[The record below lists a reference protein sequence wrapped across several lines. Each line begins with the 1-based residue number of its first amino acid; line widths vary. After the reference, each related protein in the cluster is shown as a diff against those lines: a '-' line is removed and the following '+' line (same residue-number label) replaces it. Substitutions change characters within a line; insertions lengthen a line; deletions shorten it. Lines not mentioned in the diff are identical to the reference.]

1 MVAQGDDMGRI
12 LGIESGWGLFIVRLG
27 MAAILIPAGYL
38 KWFQFGV
45 LTGVTTLFGTK
56 YGLPVPQAFAV
67 AAGIIE
73 LGGGILLLLGLFT
86 RWVGL
91 LVFCEFTVAAFF
103 VRWRL
108 QGYMDA
114 RLEIVMLCCG
124 LLMFLTGPGRAAID
138 RE

>member
-1 MVAQGDDMGRI
+1 MARMLRI
-12 LGIESGWGLFIVRLG
+12 DPGWGLFIVRLG
-27 MAAILIPAGYL
+27 MAVTLIPAGYL
-38 KWFQFGV
+38 KWFRFGV
-45 LTGVTTLFGTK
+45 FTGVATLFGTK

-67 AAGIIE
+67 AAGLIE
-73 LGGGILLLLGLFT
+73 FVGGILLVIGLFT

-114 RLEIVMLCCG
+114 RLEMLMLCCG

-138 RE
+138 RD

>member
-1 MVAQGDDMGRI
+1 MARMLRI
-12 LGIESGWGLFIVRLG
+12 DSGWGLFIVRLG
-27 MAAILIPAGYL
+27 MAVTLIPAGYL
-38 KWFQFGV
+38 KWFRFGV
-45 LTGVTTLFGTK
+45 LTGVTTLFGTT

-67 AAGIIE
+67 AAGLIE
-73 LGGGILLLLGLFT
+73 FVGGILLVIGLFT

-91 LVFCEFTVAAFF
+91 LVFCEFTVAAFY

-114 RLEIVMLCCG
+114 RLEMLMLCCG

>member
-1 MVAQGDDMGRI
+1 MRRMMGI
-12 LGIESGWGLFIVRLG
+12 DPGWGLFIVRLG

-45 LTGVTTLFGTK
+45 WTGVTATMVK
-56 YGLPVPQAFAV
+56 YGMPAPAVFAFLSSC
-67 AAGIIE
+67 IE
-73 LGGGILLLLGLFT
+73 LGGGILLVLGLLT

-91 LVFCEFTVAAFF
+91 LVACEFAVAAFF

-114 RLEIVMLCCG
+114 RLEMLMLACG
-124 LLMFLTGPGRAAID
+124 LLLFLAGPGCAALDRALGEKD
-138 RE
+138 G

>member
-1 MVAQGDDMGRI
+1 MGRI
-12 LGIESGWGLFIVRLG
+12 VGVDPGWGLFIVRLG
-27 MAAILIPAGYL
+27 MAVTLIPAGYL

-45 LTGVTTLFGTK
+45 LTGVTGAFTK

-73 LGGGILLLLGLFT
+73 LVGGILLVIGLFT

-91 LVFCEFTVAAFF
+91 LVFCEFTVAAFY

-114 RLEIVMLCCG
+114 RLEMLMLCCG
-124 LLMFLTGPGRAAID
+124 LLMFLMGPGRAAID